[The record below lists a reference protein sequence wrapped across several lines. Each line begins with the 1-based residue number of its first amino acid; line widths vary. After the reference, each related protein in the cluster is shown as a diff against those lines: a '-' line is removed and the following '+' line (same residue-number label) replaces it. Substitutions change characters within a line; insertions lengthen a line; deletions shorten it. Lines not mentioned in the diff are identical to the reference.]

1 MAQAME
7 GKTLAAFWRGME
19 RGPRV
24 VAIAAAALLLGVL
37 GWVLVIALRPDYR
50 VLFSDLAQ
58 RDAATIVQ
66 QLKQSK
72 VKYRLE
78 DGGTT
83 ITVPAERVHEMRL
96 QLMSSDLPL
105 SGGVGFE
112 IFDKQGLGT
121 TESSQR
127 VSYQRALQGELSRT
141 IGSLENVKQ
150 ARVHLVL
157 AESSLFRKDRQEASA
172 AVTLAMQPGSTLDR
186 AQILG
191 VQRLVAAAVPGLEPD
206 RVVVTDHRGITL
218 SATAPSGIGAGAAEA
233 RLETKRAV
241 EDYVTCKFVHLL
253 DGAFGPGQ
261 AIVSVD
267 ATLNFDATKRT
278 VQDLVPARNA
288 QGELQGQVVRKRQVM
303 NTAPS
308 DPVWTTAADGGA
320 APAARSPTNSSMEVE
335 YEYGKR
341 LEEVITAPGGLVRLS
356 IGIIVP
362 ETTDASR
369 KHKIE
374 EIVRAAAGVDDARGD
389 VISVQDVRDLGA
401 VTAPNADLQP
411 EQADDASTGTAGRS
425 DSAPRPRARP
435 PAQGWNAS
443 WIAIAIAV
451 LLAILVVVRFAI
463 RPRELSQTD
472 RESLLRELQAELGI
486 KSPATGSVARS

>member
-7 GKTLAAFWRGME
+7 GKGLAAFWQGME

-24 VAIAAAALLLGVL
+24 AAIAAVALVLALL
-37 GWVLVIALRPDYR
+37 GWMLVTALRPDYR

-58 RDAATIVQ
+58 RDAGAIVQ

-83 ITVPAERVHEMRL
+83 VTVPAERVHEIRL

-112 IFDKQGLGT
+112 IFDKQGLGA
-121 TESSQR
+121 TENSQR

-141 IGSLENVKQ
+141 IGALENVKQ

-186 AQILG
+186 QQILG
-191 VQRLVAAAVPGLEPD
+191 VQRLVAAAVPELEPD
-206 RVVVTDHRGITL
+206 RVVVTDYRGITL
-218 SATAPSGIGAGAAEA
+218 SATAPSGVGAGAAEA

-241 EDYVTCKFVHLL
+241 EDYVTRKVVHLL

-267 ATLNFDATKRT
+267 AALSFDATKRT
-278 VQDLVPARNA
+278 VQDLVPVRNA
-288 QGELQGQVVRKRQVM
+288 QGEMQGQVVRKRQVV
-303 NTAPS
+303 NSPPS
-308 DPVWTTAADGGA
+308 EPVWTTAADGV
-320 APAARSPTNSSMEVE
+320 APLARPAGNSSLEIE

-362 ETTDASR
+362 EATDASR
-369 KHKIE
+369 KQKIE

-389 VISVQDVRDLGA
+389 VISVQSVRDLGA
-401 VTAPNADLQP
+401 VADRNTELLP
-411 EQADDASTGTAGRS
+411 EQADDASVETADRG
-425 DSAPRPRARP
+425 DSAPQPRATSP
-435 PAQGWNAS
+435 TQGWNAL
-443 WIAIAIAV
+443 WTALAIIAV
-451 LLAILVVVRFAI
+451 VALLVVVRSAR
-463 RPRELSQTD
+463 RPRALSQTD
-472 RESLLRELQAELGI
+472 RESLLRELQADLGI
-486 KSPATGSVARS
+486 KPPATGTAARS

>member
-1 MAQAME
+1 MAQATE
-7 GKTLAAFWRGME
+7 GKTLATFWRGME
-19 RGPRV
+19 RGPR
-24 VAIAAAALLLGVL
+24 AIAVSAVALLLLAL
-37 GWVLVIALRPDYR
+37 GWMILMALRTDYR

-58 RDAATIVQ
+58 RDAAAIVQ

-72 VKYRLE
+72 VKYHLE

-112 IFDKQGLGT
+112 IFDKQGLGA

-172 AVTLAMQPGSTLDR
+172 AVTLAMQPGSALDR

-218 SATAPSGIGAGAAEA
+218 SATAPGGVGAGAAEA

-241 EDYVTCKFVHLL
+241 EDYVTRKVVHLL

-267 ATLNFDATKRT
+267 ATLSFDATKRT
-278 VQDLVPARNA
+278 VQDLLPARNA

-303 NTAPS
+303 NAAPS
-308 DPVWTTAADGGA
+308 EPVWTTADGGG
-320 APAARSPTNSSMEVE
+320 APAARSPTNSSLEVE

-362 ETTDASR
+362 EATDPTR
-369 KHKIE
+369 KQKIE
-374 EIVRAAAGVDDARGD
+374 EIVRAAAGVDDTRGD
-389 VISVQDVRDLGA
+389 VISVQSVRDLGA
-401 VTAPNADLQP
+401 TTDASAELLP
-411 EQADDASTGTAGRS
+411 EKADDASTNASEQSEPTPQA
-425 DSAPRPRARP
+425 RARP
-435 PAQGWNAS
+435 SAPSWNAS
-443 WIAIAIAV
+443 WIAIAIAG
-451 LLAILVVVRFAI
+451 LLAVLVVVRFAI
-463 RPRELSQTD
+463 RPRGLSQTD
-472 RESLLRELQAELGI
+472 RESLLRELQAELGV
-486 KSPATGSVARS
+486 KSPATGSVARP

>member
-1 MAQAME
+1 MAQATE
-7 GKTLAAFWRGME
+7 GKTLATLWRGME
-19 RGPRV
+19 RGPRF
-24 VAIAAAALLLGVL
+24 VAIAAMALVLAVL
-37 GWVLVIALRPDYR
+37 GWVLVMALRTDYR

-58 RDAATIVQ
+58 RDAAAIVQ

-112 IFDKQGLGT
+112 IFDKQGLGA
-121 TESSQR
+121 TENSQR

-141 IGSLENVKQ
+141 IGALENVKQ

-157 AESSLFRKDRQEASA
+157 AESSLFRKDRQEATA
-172 AVTLAMQPGSTLDR
+172 AVTLAMQSGSTLDR

-218 SATAPSGIGAGAAEA
+218 SATAPGGVGAGAAEA

-241 EDYVTCKFVHLL
+241 EDYVTRKVAHLL

-267 ATLNFDATKRT
+267 ATLSFDATKRT
-278 VQDLVPARNA
+278 VQDLLPARNA
-288 QGELQGQVVRKRQVM
+288 QGEVQGQIVRKRQVM
-303 NTAPS
+303 NSPPS
-308 DPVWTTAADGGA
+308 DPVWTTADGGA
-320 APAARSPTNSSMEVE
+320 TPVARGPANSSLEVE

-362 ETTDASR
+362 EATDPSR
-369 KHKIE
+369 RQRIE
-374 EIVRAAAGVDDARGD
+374 EIVRAAAGIDDARGD
-389 VISVQDVRDLGA
+389 MISVQSVRDLGA
-401 VTAPNADLQP
+401 ATEANAALLP
-411 EQADDASTGTAGRS
+411 EQADDRSIGTAEPD
-425 DSAPRPRARP
+425 DSAPQLQARTP
-435 PAQGWNAS
+435 VQRWDAP
-443 WIAIAIAV
+443 WIAIAIVVLLVV
-451 LLAILVVVRFAI
+451 LLAVRFAM
-463 RPRELSQTD
+463 RPRGLSQTD

-486 KSPATGSVARS
+486 KSPATGSAARS